1 MALWDLIFY
10 MTVIALYVLVIAPLI
25 GVIFIGSNV
34 SSNWIGR
41 SYGPCVYRGLKIT
54 VLVVIALI
62 MAYSVS
68 MKITNN

>member
-1 MALWDLIFY
+1 MSEWDLIFY
-10 MTVIALYVLVIAPLI
+10 MTVIALYVLLIAPFI

-41 SYGPCVYRGLKIT
+41 SYMSCMYRGLKIT
-54 VLVVIALI
+54 VLVVTALI
-62 MAYSVS
+62 MTYSIS